1 MGGPHARVPAGLG
14 GGPAAR
20 LERLPARRGR
30 MWGMICV
37 SCRERCHQDCPGG
50 TWCDC
55 QHEPPPQQ
63 QPEPALGWI
72 RQG

>member
-1 MGGPHARVPAGLG
+1 
-14 GGPAAR
+14 
-20 LERLPARRGR
+20 
-30 MWGMICV
+30 MWDMICV

-55 QHEPPPQQ
+55 QHEPPQQQQ
-63 QPEPALGWI
+63 QPEPTLGWI